1 MKKIKDERLIIR
13 NLKNIRLSFIIENGA
28 LLAVLGWQLGQG
40 QAWSRVVSYQNPLFS
55 IFMLA
60 AVSLTLLS
68 LNVSVPMEDK
78 PRASWGQLVWH
89 GLICWVIAWLFCW
102 GLLRVNPLAAVGL
115 ALIFTVIF
123 SGIELVANH
132 LRDPHDD
139 VTHQS

>member
-28 LLAVLGWQLGQG
+28 LLVVLGWQHGQG
-40 QAWSRVVSYQNPLFS
+40 QAWSRVVSYQNPLFN

-60 AVSLTLLS
+60 AVSLTLFS

-89 GLICWVIAWLFCW
+89 GLICLVIAWLFSW
-102 GLLRVNPLAAVGL
+102 GLLRLSPLAALGI

-123 SGIELVANH
+123 SGIELVANR

-139 VTHQS
+139 ATHQL

>member
-28 LLAVLGWQLGQG
+28 LLVVFGWQLGRG

-60 AVSLTLLS
+60 AVSLTLFS

-78 PRASWGQLVWH
+78 PRASWG
-89 GLICWVIAWLFCW
+89 
-102 GLLRVNPLAAVGL
+102 LLRLSPLAALGI

-123 SGIELVANH
+123 SGIELVANR
-132 LRDPHDD
+132 LRAPHDD
-139 VTHQS
+139 ATHQL